1 MWLRRTVAGYAALV
15 TLACQAPQPPMAY
28 PATTR
33 GNQSDDY
40 FGTSVAD
47 PYRWLEDSDSQETRS
62 WIDAQNRLTESFLSE
77 VPARAEIKGRL
88 TELWNYERYGTP
100 SREGPHYVFT
110 RNDGLQNQSVLY
122 RTSSLGA
129 DPVVLLDPNRLS
141 TDGTIS
147 LTGVAFSDDGRHL
160 AYATSAS
167 GSDWMEWRVKEVAT
181 GLDLADHLQWSKFSG
196 AAWRKDGK
204 GFFYCRYEAPTDA
217 TGALSDVN
225 KHQRVYYHALG
236 TPQDRDQL
244 VYARPDQPEWLFD
257 TTVTDDGRFLL
268 IYQSEGTEPKNRVFV
283 KDLSHPG
290 SSVEAFL
297 DRFDAEYT
305 VVGNDGDTFYVKT
318 DYAAPRGRLVAID
331 RTTPAP
337 ADWRILVPEGA
348 DASVMSSVTMVHE
361 TFAVVWMTDAH
372 EAATLYALD
381 GSVVGTIGL
390 PGLGTIGSI
399 EARRRDSEAFYAFS
413 SFTAPTT
420 IYRFD
425 ATTGTSSIFRQPST
439 PFASEN
445 YETRQV
451 FYQSKDGT
459 RIPMFVSYRKGLRR
473 NGLNPTYLYGY
484 GGFNV
489 SLTPS
494 YSPAMALWL
503 EMGGIFAVA
512 NIRGGGEYGK
522 IWHDA
527 GRLDNKQNVFDDF
540 IWAAQY
546 LIRENYTSSAK
557 LAIAGGSN
565 GGLLVGAC
573 MTQRPDLFAAALPS
587 VGVMDMLRFH
597 LFTIGWAWTSDYGSA
612 ETKEGFAKLMKYSP
626 LHNLRPGIRYPATF
640 ITTADHD
647 DRVVP
652 GHSFKFAAALQAVQA
667 GPAPALIRVE
677 TKAGHGAGKPTS
689 KAIEER
695 ADMFAFLVRILQI
708 ETSSVGR

>member
-1 MWLRRTVAGYAALV
+1 MWLRRTIACCALSA
-15 TLACQAPQPPMAY
+15 TLACQAPQHPMSY
-28 PATTR
+28 PTTHR
-33 GNQSDDY
+33 SDQADDY
-40 FGTSVAD
+40 FGVNVAD
-47 PYRWLEDSDSQETRS
+47 PYRWLEDSDSPETQS
-62 WIDAQNRLTESFLSE
+62 WVAAQNRLTESFLSE
-77 VPARAEIKGRL
+77 VSARAGIKARL

-122 RTSSLGA
+122 RTPALA
-129 DPVVLLDPNRLS
+129 DPPAVLLDPNGLS
-141 TDGTIS
+141 PDGTMALTS
-147 LTGVAFSDDGRHL
+147 LAFSDDGRYL

-167 GSDWMEWRVKEVAT
+167 GSDWMEWRVREVAT
-181 GLDLADHLQWSKFSG
+181 GLDLEDHLRWSKFSG
-196 AAWRKDGK
+196 AAWRKDGR
-204 GFFYCRYEAPTDA
+204 GFFYSRYEEPTTA
-217 TGALSDVN
+217 AGSLSDVN
-225 KHQRVYYHALG
+225 KHQRVFYHSLG
-236 TPQDRDQL
+236 TPQHRDQL
-244 VYARPDQPEWLFD
+244 IYARPDQPEWLFD
-257 TTVTDDGRFLL
+257 TAVTDDGRFLL
-268 IYQSEGTEPKNRVFV
+268 IYQSEGTEPKNRVFI
-283 KDLSHPG
+283 KDLSRP
-290 SSVEAFL
+290 SSPVEAFL

-318 DYAAPRGRLVAID
+318 DHGAPRGRLVAID
-331 RTTPAP
+331 RGSAASTN
-337 ADWRILVPEGA
+337 WRILVAEGA
-348 DASVMSSVTMVHE
+348 DASVMSSVSMVHD
-361 TFAVVWMTDAH
+361 TFAIVWMTDAH
-372 EAATLYALD
+372 EAAKLYALD
-381 GSVVGTIGL
+381 GSLVGEIAL

-425 ATTGTSSIFRQPST
+425 AVTGTSSVFRQPST
-439 PFASEN
+439 PFSSED

-459 RIPMFVSYRKGLRR
+459 RIPMFVTYKKGLRR

-489 SLTPS
+489 SLTPT

-503 EMGGIFAVA
+503 ELGGIFAVA

-573 MTQRPDLFAAALPS
+573 MTQRPDLFAAALPA

-612 ETKEGFAKLMKYSP
+612 ETKEGFGKLMNYSP
-626 LHNLRPGIRYPATF
+626 LHNLRPGVRYPATF

-652 GHSFKFAAALQAVQA
+652 GHSFKFAAALQAAQA
-667 GPAPALIRVE
+667 GPAPTLIRVE

-695 ADMFAFLVRILQI
+695 ADMFAFLVRVLKI
-708 ETSSVGR
+708 EGSFPGK